1 MAVGKENEEHE
12 PDQSVAS
19 RISCSQSGRNITVP
33 VRSVSKCNSDEATV
47 QQKADISCVSWLML
61 NRDHIRLFNS
71 MFDHYQNL
79 YSNAYIHI
87 IETTTADNLCLCT

>member
-1 MAVGKENEEHE
+1 MDRIGLYTAFPTLSDCCHIPTHHFRNLQLACLVVYMAVGKENEEHE

-47 QQKADISCVSWLML
+47 QQKADISCVS
-61 NRDHIRLFNS
+61 
-71 MFDHYQNL
+71 
-79 YSNAYIHI
+79 
-87 IETTTADNLCLCT
+87 